1 MSEKW
6 VYDTLEKKKKKKNA
20 DVGGGAIP
28 NDMHGLSDIALRWML
43 REIVK
48 SQCGIL
54 FDQDELRKAGIS
66 LKMFDGTV
74 KEQDD
79 RDALKPLHGRLG
91 LWWIVELLPLKFR
104 WQDASGKWVS
114 RIR

>member
-1 MSEKW
+1 MQ
-6 VYDTLEKKKKKKNA
+6 
-20 DVGGGAIP
+20 
-28 NDMHGLSDIALRWML
+28 GLSDIALRWML
-43 REIVK
+43 REIVR

-54 FDQDELRKAGIS
+54 FDQDELQKAGIS
-66 LKMFDGTV
+66 LKMFDDTI

-91 LWWIVELLPLKFR
+91 LWWIVEFLPFKFR
-104 WQDASGKWVS
+104 WQDASGKWIT